1 MFGCHNCQGI
11 PLGIL
16 IVLALMSIIQFKGTY
31 PNLDGEVQHIMSKS
45 LVHHYIPSS
54 SEIFIMEHAQ
64 ELGYDSAKNPTG
76 CNIWNNINDAN
87 EVIYNQL
94 QSYSTDLDNYNI
106 AVQEFKPIPDLMS
119 GIKEG
124 DYSVCTSTRLH
135 PEGLL
140 GLFPSKQ
147 LSYTKS
153 GYIEPL
159 TPPMRSHKI
168 CLDPSKL
175 KRLSLHYLVHDF
187 EAMCSNL
194 RPTSKR
200 VLFDLGASLS
210 FHGSEI
216 PIIQLLSEY
225 EKFGFHFDHIYAFEI
240 KFTEPKI
247 VYEDLLPAK
256 YFAAYHWIN
265 VGEGSLSWTFL
276 FEIILVLINVILL
289 SHSLCDFLSK
299 E

>member
-1 MFGCHNCQGI
+1 MFGRHNCQGI

-31 PNLDGEVQHIMSKS
+31 PSRLDGEVQHIMSKS

-54 SEIFIMEHAQ
+54 SEIYIMEHAQ
-64 ELGYDSAKNPTG
+64 ELGYDSAKDPTG
-76 CNIWNNINDAN
+76 CNIWNNINDTN

-106 AVQEFKPIPDLMS
+106 AVQEFEPIPDLMS

-124 DYSVCTSTRLH
+124 DYSVCKSTRLH
-135 PEGLL
+135 PEGLI
-140 GLFPSKQ
+140 GLFPSRQ

-159 TPPMRSHKI
+159 TPPMRSHKF

-175 KRLSLHYLVHDF
+175 MVLDYLVHDF

-210 FHGSEI
+210 FHGKVT
-216 PIIQLLSEY
+216 PVTQLLSEY
-225 EKFGFHFDHIYAFEI
+225 EKFGFHFDHIYAFEMT
-240 KFTEPKI
+240 FTEPKI

-276 FEIILVLINVILL
+276 FENHTCADRCYFVVSL
-289 SHSLCDFLSK
+289 SL
-299 E
+299 